1 MTRKQRMSE
10 MQEDL
15 VNKPAH
21 YNMGSIEPIDFI
33 ESWQMDFREGAVIKY
48 VTRAPY
54 KGKRLQD
61 LEKARWF
68 LNRLIDDAKEWED
81 E

>member
-1 MTRKQRMSE
+1 MP
-10 MQEDL
+10 EDM
-15 VNKPAH
+15 VNKPPH
-21 YNMGSIEPIDFI
+21 YSMGSIEPIDYI

-68 LNRLIDDAKEWED
+68 LNRLIDEAKERED